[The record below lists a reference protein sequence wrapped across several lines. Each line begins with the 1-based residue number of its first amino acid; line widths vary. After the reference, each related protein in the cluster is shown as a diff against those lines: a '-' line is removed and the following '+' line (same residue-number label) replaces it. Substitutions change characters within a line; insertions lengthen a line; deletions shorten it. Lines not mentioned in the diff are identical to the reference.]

1 MSIEANKA
9 LVRRWQYDVLNAHS
23 FDLFDDVLHPNFV
36 LHDANVHG
44 REAARALFKEWMSN
58 PSGRFESLDMF
69 GEGDKVVSRWVLQDG
84 DKRWKGISIF
94 RIAEGKI
101 IEDWFCSEEI
111 KPD

>member
-9 LVRRWQYDVLNAHS
+9 LVRRWQYDVLNARN
-23 FDLFDDVLHPNFV
+23 FDLFDEVIHPSYV
-36 LHDANVHG
+36 LHDANIHG
-44 REAARALFKEWMSN
+44 REAARVLFRDWMSGS
-58 PSGRFESLDMF
+58 SGSFTILDMF
-69 GEGDKVVSRWVLQDG
+69 GEGDKVVSRWTSQDG